1 MFGLLENVFNYMFKR
16 GYNLNRT
23 NLEIAK
29 EKGLIT
35 EEEFLRLK
43 ANRCSQE
50 LENFLKKGK
59 KKEK

>member
-1 MFGLLENVFNYMFKR
+1 MFKR

-35 EEEFLRLK
+35 EEEFLRLTTDR
-43 ANRCSQE
+43 ANRE
-50 LENFLKKGK
+50 LENYLKKNK